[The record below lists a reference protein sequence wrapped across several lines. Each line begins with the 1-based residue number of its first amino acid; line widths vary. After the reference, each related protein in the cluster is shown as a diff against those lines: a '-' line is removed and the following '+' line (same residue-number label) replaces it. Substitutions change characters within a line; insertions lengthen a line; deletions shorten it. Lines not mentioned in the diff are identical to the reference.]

1 MNSTKTL
8 SLMKYLIN
16 SPSLSSLE
24 KKYVNDVL
32 KSTWLSSNGK
42 HTLEFEKK
50 VCKFLNV
57 KNALAVQSGT
67 AALHLALKTLGCK
80 NGDKVVIPNYSCSS
94 NLTSVIQCGAIP
106 IIVEVEKTSLG
117 LDLNLLKKAIKI
129 HKPKIVQL
137 VHVYGFP
144 AKDTFE
150 IKQICK
156 KNKILLLE
164 DFSEALGAK
173 INNRK
178 LGTFGDMGIFSI
190 RSEKMIGVGEGGVI
204 VTNNVS
210 LYKKAEKL
218 GSRNSPFRGKKDP
231 YWKKYH
237 CLGEGYNY
245 KLPHL
250 LGAIGRGQ
258 IERFEKEILPKKIKI
273 GKIYKNIFDDEN
285 FKITQY
291 YPKTH
296 KPVFWLNSIY
306 FKNITRNKVR
316 RIGLELQKKGI
327 EVRSGFW
334 PLNLVKNVNS
344 KYIYE
349 KKISKNIYENTLV
362 LPSNTNLT
370 RKDIKYIKQMILNYI

>member
-1 MNSTKTL
+1 
-8 SLMKYLIN
+8 MKYLIN
-16 SPSLSSLE
+16 SPSISSLE

-42 HTLEFEKK
+42 HTQAFEKK

-57 KNALAVQSGT
+57 KYAIAVQSGT

-80 NGDKVVIPNYSCSS
+80 NNDKIIIPNYSCSS
-94 NLTSVIQCGAIP
+94 NITSVIQCGAIP
-106 IIVEVEKTSLG
+106 IIVEVEDTSLG
-117 LDLNLLKKAIKI
+117 LDVTLLKKAIKI

-137 VHVYGFP
+137 VHVYGVP
-144 AKDTFE
+144 AKDTRE
-150 IKQICK
+150 IKILCK

-164 DFSEALGAK
+164 DFSEALGSK
-173 INNRK
+173 INNK
-178 LGTFGDMGIFSI
+178 KVGSIGDIGIFSI

-204 VTNNVS
+204 VTNNKK
-210 LYKKAEKL
+210 LYNLAEKL
-218 GSRNSPFRGKKDP
+218 GSRNSPFRSKKDP

-250 LGAIGRGQ
+250 LGAVGRAQ

-273 GKIYKNIFDDEN
+273 GKIYEKLFDN
-285 FKITQY
+285 KYFRITQRY
-291 YPKTH
+291 SKLQ

-306 FKNITRNKVR
+306 FKKFSKNKVR
-316 RIGLELQKKGI
+316 SIGLKLQRYGI

-334 PLNLVKNVNS
+334 PLNYVKNVKS
-344 KYIYE
+344 KYIY
-349 KKISKNIYENTLV
+349 KKQISKDIYEKTLI
-362 LPSNTNLT
+362 LPSNTNLSLN
-370 RKDIKYIKQMILNYI
+370 DIKYIKKIILNSI

>member
-1 MNSTKTL
+1 
-8 SLMKYLIN
+8 MKYLIN
-16 SPSLSSLE
+16 SPSLSPLE

-42 HTLEFEKK
+42 HTREFEKK

-57 KNALAVQSGT
+57 KYSMAVQSGT
-67 AALHLALKTLGCK
+67 AALHLALKTLGC
-80 NGDKVVIPNYSCSS
+80 NYGDKVVLPNYSCSS
-94 NLTSVIQCGAIP
+94 NLTSVLQCGAKP
-106 IIVEVEKTSLG
+106 IIVEVESSSLG
-117 LDLNLLKKAIKI
+117 LDVHLLKKAIKKY
-129 HKPKIVQL
+129 KPKIVQL

-150 IKQICK
+150 IIKICK

-173 INNRK
+173 IKNKRVGS
-178 LGTFGDMGIFSI
+178 LGDIGIFSI

-204 VTNNVS
+204 VTNNNN
-210 LYKKAEKL
+210 LFKLAEKL
-218 GSRNSPFRGKKDP
+218 GSRNSPFRGNKHP

-250 LGAIGRGQ
+250 LGAVGRGQ

-273 GKIYKNIFDDEN
+273 GKIYEKLFSNKHFR
-285 FKITQY
+285 ITQY
-291 YPKTH
+291 YSEMH
-296 KPVFWLNSIY
+296 RPVFWLNSLY
-306 FKNITRNKVR
+306 FKNISKNKVKK
-316 RIGLELQKKGI
+316 IGLKLQKCGI

-334 PLNLVKNVNS
+334 PLNLIKNVKS
-344 KYIYE
+344 DYIY
-349 KKISKNIYENTLV
+349 KNQISKKIYENSLV
-362 LPSNTNLT
+362 LPSNTNLSL
-370 RKDIKYIKQMILNYI
+370 KDIKYIKKIIVSNL

>member
-1 MNSTKTL
+1 
-8 SLMKYLIN
+8 MKYLIN

-32 KSTWLSSNGK
+32 KSTWLSSNGI
-42 HTLEFEKK
+42 HTQKFEKK
-50 VCKFLNV
+50 VCKFLGA
-57 KNALAVQSGT
+57 KYSMAVQSGT
-67 AALHLALKTLGCK
+67 AALHLALKTMGCK
-80 NGDKVVIPNYSCSS
+80 NGDRVIIPNYSCSS
-94 NLTSVIQCGAIP
+94 NLTSVIQCGAKP
-106 IIVEVEKTSLG
+106 IIVEVENNTLG
-117 LDLNLLKKAIKI
+117 LNAELLKRAIKL

-144 AKDTFE
+144 ANDTQKI
-150 IKQICK
+150 IKICK
-156 KNKILLLE
+156 ENKILLLE

-173 INNRK
+173 IKNK
-178 LGTFGDMGIFSI
+178 KVGSMGDIGIFSI
-190 RSEKMIGVGEGGVI
+190 RSEKMIGVGEGGVL
-204 VTNNVS
+204 VTNNKNFYN
-210 LYKKAEKL
+210 LAEKI
-218 GSRNSPFRGKKDP
+218 GSRNTPFRGKKDP

-273 GKIYKNIFDDEN
+273 GKIYEKIFNNEH
-285 FKITQY
+285 FRITQNY
-291 YPKTH
+291 SEKIH

-306 FKNITRNKVR
+306 FKNISKNKVR
-316 RIGLELQKKGI
+316 NIGLKLQKHGI

-334 PLNLVKNVNS
+334 PLSSVKNVNS
-344 KYIYE
+344 KYIYD

-362 LPSNTNLT
+362 LPSNTNLSL
-370 RKDIKYIKQMILNYI
+370 KDIKYIKKIITKYL